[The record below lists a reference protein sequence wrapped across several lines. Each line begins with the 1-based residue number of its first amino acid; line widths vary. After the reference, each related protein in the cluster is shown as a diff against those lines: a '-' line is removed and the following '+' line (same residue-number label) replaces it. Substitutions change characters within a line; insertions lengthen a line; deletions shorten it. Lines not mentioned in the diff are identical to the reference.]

1 MRTLWCSYHDILLA
15 HCKCESAGGREAA
28 TGAVF
33 SSSRGTEA
41 ASSICTGSSS
51 GGWSSSICEIPMIS
65 LKHPDHIIWS
75 CCLCHLQ
82 VCTPTFSSTMSEPP
96 LLPHWLGRQKHLW
109 RSLWK
114 HLTEKDTARV
124 IAGEYERDY
133 IFADETGDKQQPKPE
148 KVGFWGRIIRRP
160 WKAFYLLNVNHNTS
174 GSTWTFLEK
183 KTIRSPN
190 DSFSRTGPGAIDR
203 NIWSPRKAFR
213 RQPFTAQNPALLAT
227 ICFHTPPFSTLSIHS
242 TRRNCPRAAFSKNT
256 YIWLLLV
263 SQFTDSDLTM
273 NVQKQ
278 HFMVYWMF
286 AV

>member
-1 MRTLWCSYHDILLA
+1 MWGHFDADIMIYWWLIVSVRALV
-15 HCKCESAGGREAA
+15 GGRRQQEQCSQAA
-28 TGAVF
+28 E
-33 SSSRGTEA
+33 RGTEA
-41 ASSICTGSSS
+41 ASSICTGGSS
-51 GGWSSSICEIPMIS
+51 GGWSSGSSICEIPMIS

-75 CCLCHLQ
+75 CCLYHLQ

-124 IAGEYERDY
+124 IAGKYGEDN
-133 IFADETGDKQQPKPE
+133 IFADETGNKQQAKPE
-148 KVGFWGRIIRRP
+148 KVGFWGRVIWRP

-174 GSTWTFLEK
+174 GSTWTFLE

-213 RQPFTAQNPALLAT
+213 RQPFTAPNPALLAT
-227 ICFHTPPFSTLSIHS
+227 ICFHTQPFSTPSNEHSFNSVQLSKS
-242 TRRNCPRAAFSKNT
+242 SLF
-256 YIWLLLV
+256 
-263 SQFTDSDLTM
+263 
-273 NVQKQ
+273 
-278 HFMVYWMF
+278 
-286 AV
+286 

>member
-1 MRTLWCSYHDILLA
+1 MA
-15 HCKCESAGGREAA
+15 HCKCESSGGREAA

-41 ASSICTGSSS
+41 ASSICTAGSS
-51 GGWSSSICEIPMIS
+51 GGWSSSSSICEIPMIS
-65 LKHPDHIIWS
+65 LKHPDQIIWS
-75 CCLCHLQ
+75 CCLYHLQ
-82 VCTPTFSSTMSEPP
+82 VCTPTFSSTRSEPP

-124 IAGEYERDY
+124 IAGKYGENN

-148 KVGFWGRIIRRP
+148 KVEFWGRIIRRP
-160 WKAFYLLNVNHNTS
+160 WKAFYLLKVNYSTS
-174 GSTWTFLEK
+174 GSTWTCLG
-183 KTIRSPN
+183 KTIRGPN
-190 DSFSRTGPGAIDR
+190 DSFSRTGPRAIDR

-242 TRRNCPRAAFSKNT
+242 TRRNCPRATFSKNT
-256 YIWLLLV
+256 FGFFLCLNLQTQTSLWTCKSNISWYIECLRY
-263 SQFTDSDLTM
+263 
-273 NVQKQ
+273 NVVLQ
-278 HFMVYWMF
+278 
-286 AV
+286 

>member
-1 MRTLWCSYHDILLA
+1 MA

-41 ASSICTGSSS
+41 ASSICTGGST
-51 GGWSSSICEIPMIS
+51 GGWSSSICETPMIS

-75 CCLCHLQ
+75 CCLYHLQ
-82 VCTPTFSSTMSEPP
+82 VCTSTFSSTMSEPP

-124 IAGEYERDY
+124 IAGKYGEDN
-133 IFADETGDKQQPKPE
+133 IFADETGNKQQAKPE
-148 KVGFWGRIIRRP
+148 KVGFWGRVIWRP

-183 KTIRSPN
+183 KQSEVQMIASAELAPEPLTETFGRLGKHSDGN
-190 DSFSRTGPGAIDR
+190 HSQLRTQLFWPQYVFTLNHSLLWAFIQLDAIVR
-203 NIWSPRKAFR
+203 E
-213 RQPFTAQNPALLAT
+213 QPFLRTPLASSCVSIYRLRPHYERAKAT
-227 ICFHTPPFSTLSIHS
+227 FHGIL
-242 TRRNCPRAAFSKNT
+242 
-256 YIWLLLV
+256 
-263 SQFTDSDLTM
+263 
-273 NVQKQ
+273 NVCGIL
-278 HFMVYWMF
+278 
-286 AV
+286 